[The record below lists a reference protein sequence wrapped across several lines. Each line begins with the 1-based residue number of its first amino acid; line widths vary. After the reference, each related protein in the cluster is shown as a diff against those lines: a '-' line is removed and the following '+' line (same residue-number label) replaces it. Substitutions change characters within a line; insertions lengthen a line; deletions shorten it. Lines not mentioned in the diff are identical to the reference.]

1 MYWYVLLMMRWSHVS
16 RLDAPP
22 GLQLPEQHMTHFEEQ
37 NRSGAVHLHLCT
49 FRVYFQIYP
58 VEFAPGK
65 LSRSELVQIK
75 YRKAL
80 ANVPMRRVKA
90 STAPGFKPGFC
101 FG

>member
-58 VEFAPGK
+58 VE
-65 LSRSELVQIK
+65 